1 MSALG
6 GFFWAV
12 VCFLI
17 VIGPLIFIHEMGH
30 YLVGRWCG
38 VKAEV
43 FSIGFGRELFGWTD
57 KRGTRWKVSA
67 LPMGGYVKFAGDMGP
82 ASTPSPEWLA
92 LPAEERRR
100 TFQAKAVWQRFLI
113 VLAGPATNFLFAF
126 VVIAGVLIALGEPV
140 TPPVISQVMPNS
152 AAATAGL
159 QAGDRIVRLDGESMR
174 RFEDI
179 GFYTALHPDADMRI
193 DLLRAGRPL
202 SLTARTKAD
211 TQSDEFGNKARVGRL
226 GIRPVGGAMQPVPLI
241 EVPARSA
248 DLIVDS
254 VKTTLTAIGQI
265 IVGERSTKE
274 LSGPV
279 GMAKVAGEQATLGW
293 FAVVLLMVGISINL
307 GFINLLPIP
316 MLDGGHLIFYIVEAI
331 RRKPVEPQVQEWA
344 FRSGLALILGLMLF
358 VTFNDLG
365 LPGLWQKL
373 TGLIG

>member
-1 MSALG
+1 MG
-6 GFFWAV
+6 GFFWAII
-12 VCFLI
+12 CFLL

-43 FSIGFGRELFGWTD
+43 FSIGFGKELFGWTD
-57 KRGTRWKVSA
+57 KRGTRWKVAA
-67 LPMGGYVKFAGDMGP
+67 LPMGGYVRFAGDMNP
-82 ASTPSPEWLA
+82 ASQPDPAWLA
-92 LPAEERRR
+92 LPAEERQQ
-100 TFQAKAVWQRFLI
+100 TIQAKPVWQRFLI
-113 VLAGPATNFLFAF
+113 VFAGPATNFLFAF

-159 QAGDRIVRLDGESMR
+159 RAGDRIVRLDGESMR

-193 DLLRAGRPL
+193 DLIRNGQPL
-202 SLTARTKAD
+202 TLSAHSKATTETD
-211 TQSDEFGNKARVGRL
+211 QFGNAMRVGRL
-226 GIRPVGGAMQPVPLI
+226 GIRPAGGAMQAVPLV
-241 EVPARSA
+241 EVPGRSA
-248 DLIVDS
+248 ALVVDS
-254 VKTTLTAIGQI
+254 VKTTLTTLGQI

-293 FAVVLLMVGISINL
+293 FAIILLMVGISINL

-316 MLDGGHLIFYIVEAI
+316 MLDGGHLVFYVVEAI

-365 LPGLWQKL
+365 SAGLWQKL
-373 TGLIG
+373 YGLIG